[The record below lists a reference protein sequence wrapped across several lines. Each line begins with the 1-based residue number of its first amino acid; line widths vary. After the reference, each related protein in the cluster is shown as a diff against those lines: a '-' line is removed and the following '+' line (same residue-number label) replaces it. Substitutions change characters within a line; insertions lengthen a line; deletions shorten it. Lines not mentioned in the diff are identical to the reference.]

1 MKNYVRV
8 IIMACIIFVIG
19 IIGYATI
26 MGKHFRDFTEND
38 VDVIQLNDIKETA
51 KENWDTLQNLDGED
65 FGVDFIVLDNVNNIL
80 YSSGSI
86 KDETKL
92 TVEDAIKN
100 RYPYSYVVRD
110 NQVVGCVIMV
120 DSGEELI

>member
-38 VDVIQLNDIKETA
+38 VDVIQLNDIKET
-51 KENWDTLQNLDGED
+51 W
-65 FGVDFIVLDNVNNIL
+65 
-80 YSSGSI
+80 
-86 KDETKL
+86 
-92 TVEDAIKN
+92 
-100 RYPYSYVVRD
+100 
-110 NQVVGCVIMV
+110 CVF
-120 DSGEELI
+120 